1 MSKKDAYDQLLMNF
15 TFNQLLEN
23 IDMFLNTFSQERS
36 SVFLLEVWG
45 FFVMLTKKLIHLTFN
60 SDLFCCILWES
71 PNGLH

>member
-45 FFVMLTKKLIHLTFN
+45 FFCHAYQKTNPPYI
-60 SDLFCCILWES
+60 
-71 PNGLH
+71 